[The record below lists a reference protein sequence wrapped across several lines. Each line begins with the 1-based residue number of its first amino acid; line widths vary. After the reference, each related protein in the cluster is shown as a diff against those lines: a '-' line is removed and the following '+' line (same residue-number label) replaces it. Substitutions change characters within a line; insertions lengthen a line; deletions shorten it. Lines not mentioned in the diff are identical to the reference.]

1 MAIGC
6 VILSSIQKKMNNL
19 ELSKS
24 ALIKALDSKEIVA
37 ETIAQIRKD
46 LGMFGFDLSSNQNQE
61 TTYDYLLTQLTKIVR
76 RLFHEDKQKLFP
88 ILYRIDIT
96 EKDIALAGTKLPDYD
111 LQEIVADQ
119 IIMRELKKVII
130 RRYYKA

>member
-1 MAIGC
+1 MKNLAI
-6 VILSSIQKKMNNL
+6 
-19 ELSKS
+19 SKTD
-24 ALIKALDSKEIVA
+24 LIKALDSKEIII

-46 LGMFGFDLSSNQNQE
+46 LGMYGFELDISGTE
-61 TTYDYLLTQLTKIVR
+61 EVTYSVLLTELTTIVIK
-76 RLFHEDKQKLFP
+76 LFNEDSQKLFP

-96 EKDIALAGTKLPDYD
+96 EKDIAVAGANLPNYN

-130 RRYYKA
+130 RRYYQS